1 MKVAFIFGKGIEGC
15 GVTKGANVFE
25 EWIVKQGHES
35 VVVDFDNGQS
45 FSRSKDT
52 SWLGTMLRLRA
63 EDTAETVPDIVAQVN
78 SCDIVII
85 HSMPTRK
92 QGKYIDRF
100 REFVATIKDPI
111 IVTHDHGITKHNIN
125 MIPQAAEIFAMSD
138 IGVVQSF
145 EGYGRKGY
153 TAIDPTMD
161 DRIIENPI
169 WVQTDEYDQYRK
181 SFEDRR
187 KHFLYIG
194 RMSSIKDPA
203 LIPRIEP
210 HMNMD
215 EWDLSLIGCE
225 KSIASVS
232 MLTSDLATNPAPYTD
247 GFKQRILIK
256 NLLVSG
262 EYSIPPAELKK
273 PNAPNLPMNAYDR
286 YRYSWGMTQLGESMA
301 SWCGYRLKDPTEYG
315 HRMEYTVIES
325 FLLTVPV
332 ISRHFA
338 ENARSPEGKL
348 WGEYYGPLVSE
359 ARCEAELAVELERIA
374 NDKEEWEA
382 RSKACRELIY
392 KFNDIDVIGKKFLD
406 YVLTKG
412 KRSDKIDFVETI
424 SDYFPS
430 ARERRDNGEVLI
442 TSAKTVIDKLAFTLI
457 DGKQFPIES
466 PNNVGSTLEGF
477 F

>member
-1 MKVAFIFGKGIEGC
+1 MKVAFVFGKGIEGC

-25 EWIVKQGHES
+25 EWLVKQGHES
-35 VVVDFDNGQS
+35 LVIDFDNNHK
-45 FSRSKDT
+45 FNRSKDT
-52 SWLGTMLRLRA
+52 TWLGPILRLKL
-63 EDTAETVPDIVAQVN
+63 EDTANAVSEVVAEVN
-78 SCDIVII
+78 TCDIVII

-100 REFVATIKDPI
+100 RNFVAAIKDPI
-111 IVTHDHGITKHNIN
+111 IVTHDHGITKNNIN
-125 MIPQAAEIFAMSD
+125 MIPQAAEIMAMSD

-169 WVQTDEYDQYRK
+169 WVHTDEYDQYRK

-210 HMNMD
+210 HLTAD
-215 EWDLSLIGCE
+215 WDLSLIGCE

-232 MLTSDLATNPAPYTD
+232 HITNDIATNPAPYTET
-247 GFKQRILIK
+247 FKPRILIHS
-256 NLLVSG
+256 LLVNG
-262 EYSIPPAELKK
+262 KYSVPPKEMEKVG
-273 PNAPNLPMNAYDR
+273 APNNVRMNSYDR
-286 YRYSWGMTQLGESMA
+286 YIYSWGMENLGESMA
-301 SWCGYRLKDPTEYG
+301 SWCGYRLRDPSEYG

-374 NDKEEWEA
+374 NNKEEWVM
-382 RSKACRELIY
+382 RTKACRALIY

-406 YVLTKG
+406 FVLSKG
-412 KRSDKIDFVETI
+412 KRNNKIDFVKVI

-430 ARERRDNGEVLI
+430 ASERRANGEVLI
-442 TSAKTVIDKLAFTLI
+442 TSAKTVIERLALTLV
-457 DGKQFPIES
+457 DGKQSAVKPPAIE
-466 PNNVGSTLEGF
+466 PATLEGF

>member
-1 MKVAFIFGKGIEGC
+1 
-15 GVTKGANVFE
+15 
-25 EWIVKQGHES
+25 
-35 VVVDFDNGQS
+35 
-45 FSRSKDT
+45 
-52 SWLGTMLRLRA
+52 
-63 EDTAETVPDIVAQVN
+63 
-78 SCDIVII
+78 
-85 HSMPTRK
+85 
-92 QGKYIDRF
+92 
-100 REFVATIKDPI
+100 
-111 IVTHDHGITKHNIN
+111 
-125 MIPQAAEIFAMSD
+125 
-138 IGVVQSF
+138 
-145 EGYGRKGY
+145 
-153 TAIDPTMD
+153 
-161 DRIIENPI
+161 
-169 WVQTDEYDQYRK
+169 
-181 SFEDRR
+181 
-187 KHFLYIG
+187 
-194 RMSSIKDPA
+194 
-203 LIPRIEP
+203 
-210 HMNMD
+210 
-215 EWDLSLIGCE
+215 
-225 KSIASVS
+225 